1 MAKKRRTNHRPSKS
15 NAGKSKGGRSK
26 AGGDSQSV
34 SLVAD
39 ASGKGWVLRHPRCAR
54 DRAEDIEEVQMM
66 IDAGELDVAQD
77 ELRWLLSGCSD
88 CIDAHMLLGQVALDK
103 DNDFPLARGHFGY
116 AYQLGLRAWK
126 RASEPTPVPYAQL
139 ANRSFHESGRSLA
152 WCLEKLGKQTMADEV
167 VNTLLKLDPS
177 DPLDSRQMLRDLR
190 DTGSLP
196 ML

>member
-1 MAKKRRTNHRPSKS
+1 
-15 NAGKSKGGRSK
+15 
-26 AGGDSQSV
+26 
-34 SLVAD
+34 
-39 ASGKGWVLRHPRCAR
+39 
-54 DRAEDIEEVQMM
+54 MM
-66 IDAGELDVAQD
+66 IEAGELDVAQD

-88 CIDAHMLLGQVALDK
+88 CLEAHLLLGQVGLDK

-126 RASEPTPVPYAQL
+126 RAGEPTPVPYSQL

-152 WCLEKLGKQTMADEV
+152 WCLEKLGKSSMADEV
-167 VNTLLKLDPS
+167 VATLLKLDPT
-177 DPLDSRQMLRDLR
+177 DPLECRQMIRDLR